1 MYTPRWIA
9 RCGLI
14 GGRRY
19 NPARVR
25 HPGTK
30 KRHPL
35 LEHIRNA
42 STLRYIDAN
51 CTAPMWR
58 NDFGLE
64 LRIEHG
70 GELIESRSSRYG
82 IEPLADRGSDQSQC
96 DRAWMIRPTERD
108 ALVG

>member
-1 MYTPRWIA
+1 
-9 RCGLI
+9 LI

-25 HPGTK
+25 
-30 KRHPL
+30 
-35 LEHIRNA
+35 RNA

-51 CTAPMWR
+51 CTAPIWR